1 MGESRVHKSI
11 LNAKV
16 SSIFYILTLV
26 LSFFSRKIFLE
37 NLGDEFIGLSGTL
50 YDFLGFLNLAEMGIG
65 TAVGFNLYKPLQCKD
80 YQKINDLISLFGF
93 FYRRVGMFIGLGALA
108 LSAFFPW
115 IFSDTH
121 LDTLLI
127 YVTFYS
133 FVSSSL
139 ISYLINYRQIVLS
152 ADQRQYIVTGY
163 YQTAFLLKTG
173 LQMFLAYTYKNLYVW
188 VLLEFLFSWVAC
200 IILNWK
206 INATYPWLKVNLKD
220 GKKLVKRYPEILKST
235 KQVFIHSFK
244 NFAVG
249 RCDQMFIF
257 MYVSLDMV
265 AHYGNYTLIIT
276 KAAGLFTSLLGS
288 TGASIGNLVAEN
300 DKDKIIKVFFEL
312 ISIQFI
318 VAGILFTGYFFLIEP
333 FITVWLGAKYIMPV
347 SVLLLLIAIDFVNK
361 SLGTVNAFNNAYG
374 HYADIWSVWV
384 EAGLFLSITFLTAP
398 YWGIS
403 GILLGRLSVLI
414 FSLLWKP
421 YYLFSSG
428 IKLSIKVFWKGY
440 LRNLLAFVISFG
452 GMYWIHSYLHYEIT
466 DFMEWL
472 FFALCFMGVFAVI
485 YLSVLFTIGLGTR
498 DLLYRIPI
506 NKIRNNKHLFK

>member
-11 LNAKV
+11 LNARV
-16 SSIFYILTLV
+16 SSIFYILTLS

-50 YDFLGFLNLAEMGIG
+50 NDFLGFLNLAEMGIG
-65 TAVGFNLYKPLQCKD
+65 TAVGFNLYKPLQIKN
-80 YQKINDLISLFGF
+80 YQKINELISLFGF
-93 FYRRVGMFIGLGALA
+93 FYRRVGILIGIGAII
-108 LSAFFPW
+108 LSVFFPL
-115 IFSDTH
+115 IFTNTT

-127 YVTFYS
+127 YVTFFS

-139 ISYLINYRQIVLS
+139 ISYLINYRQIILS

-173 LQMFLAYTYKNLYVW
+173 LQMFLAYKYKNLYVW

-206 INATYPWLKVNLKD
+206 INVTYPWLKIDIKKGKD
-220 GKKLVKRYPEILKST
+220 LNKKYPEILKST

-244 NFAVG
+244 NFVIG

-257 MYVSLDMV
+257 MYVSLEMV

-276 KAAGLFTSLLGS
+276 KAAGLFTSLLGG
-288 TGASIGNLVAEN
+288 TGASIGNLVAEGN
-300 DKDKIIKVFFEL
+300 KEKIIKVFFEL
-312 ISIQFI
+312 VSIQFI
-318 VAGILFTGYFFLIEP
+318 VAGTLFTGYFFLIEP
-333 FITVWLGAKYIMPV
+333 FISIWLGPKYIMP
-347 SVLLLLIAIDFVNK
+347 SSILILLIAIDFINK

-374 HYADIWSVWV
+374 NYADIWSVWV
-384 EAGLFLSITFLTAP
+384 EAALFLTVTLTIAP
-398 YWGIS
+398 FWGIS
-403 GILLGRLSVLI
+403 GVLLARLSVLV

-428 IKLSIKVFWKGY
+428 IKQSIRVFWNGY
-440 LRNLLAFVISFG
+440 LRNLLAFIVSFVIVYFVYININYTLSNF
-452 GMYWIHSYLHYEIT
+452 I
-466 DFMEWL
+466 EWVC
-472 FFALCFMGVFAVI
+472 FSLCFMVVFIVI
-485 YLSVLFTIGLGTR
+485 YLFALIVIGKGGKE
-498 DLLYRIPI
+498 LLKRTPI
-506 NKIRNNKHLFK
+506 YKYLSFLI